1 MEPGKKTASSLE
13 NWLAMLEKAHTSEEY
28 SAVALALPD
37 RKTQDLWLG
46 ENGEPVFIYHGK
58 KDTIRLEELIKVAD
72 CTDRMMGSR
81 PILTHNNL

>member
-1 MEPGKKTASSLE
+1 METGKKKASSLE
-13 NWLAMLEKAHTSEEY
+13 EWRTMLKKAHTNEKFT
-28 SAVALALPD
+28 AVALALPD